1 MKHWIRN
8 LLVLVI
14 ALALLGAMGAWWK
27 NRGDKD
33 VSPFRT
39 AAITRSDIVATITAT
54 GTVEPTESIDI
65 GAQVQGRIIAFG
77 KDKTDK
83 DVDNNSEVEEGMV
96 LAMIDPSVYQ
106 SQVDQATAQ
115 SNNANAAVQR
125 ANADLLQFQANLH
138 KAQLDWDRAEKLG
151 PSDALSQADYD
162 MYKAA
167 FEAAKANVEVG
178 RAAIEQAKAQVSQA
192 AAQLKLAK
200 QNLGYCTITSPVKG
214 VVITRRVNIGQT
226 VVSSLSAPSL
236 FLIAKDLTKLQ
247 IWTAVNEADIGQI
260 HAGQNVTFNCDAFGG
275 RKFHGVVSKV
285 RMDAQMTQNVVTY
298 TVEITVDNGDRTL
311 VPYLT
316 ANVNFEVNRHN
327 DVLAVPNAALRYV
340 PQMEQI
346 SPSARDQAQAMMAET
361 SAGSPAEAGGSGTR
375 RRDRSTTRPAT
386 QSLASS
392 RPYRERDRSSNAPQ
406 SRKAVVWIQDGQFVK
421 PLPVTAGLTDGKL
434 TEISGQDVTENTQIV
449 IGDQISTGAGGGG
462 TSAGGSNPFIPQFRR
477 TGSGGGGGGGG
488 GRGR

>member
-8 LLVLVI
+8 LLVVAI
-14 ALALLGAMGAWWK
+14 ALTLLGAAGMWLK
-27 NRGDKD
+27 NRGD
-33 VSPFRT
+33 SGPSAFRT
-39 AAITRSDIVATITAT
+39 APITHSDIVATITAT
-54 GTVEPTESIDI
+54 GTVEPEESIDI

-77 KDKTDK
+77 KDKNGK

-125 ANADLLQFQANLH
+125 AEADLLQFKANLQ
-138 KAQLDWDRAEKLG
+138 KAQLDWNRAEKLG

-162 MYKAA
+162 MYSSA

-178 RAAIEQAKAQVSQA
+178 KAAIEQAKAQVSQA

-214 VVITRRVNIGQT
+214 VVITRRVNIGQ
-226 VVSSLSAPSL
+226 
-236 FLIAKDLTKLQ
+236 
-247 IWTAVNEADIGQI
+247 I
-260 HAGQNVTFNCDAFGG
+260 HAGQDVSFSADAFGA
-275 RKFHGVVSKV
+275 RKFRGVVSKV

-298 TVEITVDNGDRTL
+298 TVEITVDNGDRSL
-311 VPYLT
+311 IPYLT

-327 DVLAVPNAALRYV
+327 SVLAVANAALRYV

-346 SPSARDQAQAMMAET
+346 SPSLRDQVQAMMSEA
-361 SAGSPAEAGGSGTR
+361 SAGGSAEEGGSGSR
-375 RRDRSTTRPAT
+375 RRERSSTRPT
-386 QSLASS
+386 TQQSLASS
-392 RPYRERDRSSNAPQ
+392 RPYRERSGSAPQ
-406 SRKAVVWIQDGQFVK
+406 SRKALIWVQDGQFVK
-421 PLPVTAGLTDGKL
+421 PIPVTAGLTDSKL
-434 TEISGQDVTENTQIV
+434 TEISGADLSENMQVVVGEQSTQ
-449 IGDQISTGAGGGG
+449 AGGASG

-488 GRGR
+488 GGGRGGR